1 MPLAPVPGFA
11 TPPGFAAPATPLLD
25 VPPCAGETSWC
36 AHGQYHGIN
45 ENVVGDTKTRGT
57 LSDWPCW

>member
-11 TPPGFAAPATPLLD
+11 TPPGFTAPATPLLD

-36 AHGQYHGIN
+36 TLGQYY
-45 ENVVGDTKTRGT
+45 ENVVVDTKTRYTGRVE
-57 LSDWPCW
+57 